1 MGVER
6 FEVEVF
12 DPLKKRSVKRPI
24 PDYETLELADPR
36 EAVRAERV
44 TIRGSDEPKHV
55 FMLFAG
61 RFEDLGGF
69 LTGKE
74 LEAFTSMPGVHY
86 EDPRYLYVLLH
97 ALGLRKLAFLLLGT
111 KPLDEEEEALRD
123 VAVVDVP
130 PLRGRYRMSPW
141 RRPVRAVFLIALPD
155 PYDIP
160 EEEWGGDP
168 LVRGVLHLEMELK
181 ALGQVTELAALASG
195 EYVPFPP
202 YSPFFYVRARW
213 LAQALRWRESSRE
226 ALAQA
231 GVQLGE
237 LSMPQPWS
245 KVLEREGSRKRGLVP
260 FPRPLMPEEAAALEW
275 MSELRR
281 AADLCLSAHEIP
293 DARSVLPTSYI
304 ILGLFNALSMRDTV
318 LVETL

>member
-1 MGVER
+1 VER
-6 FEVEVF
+6 FEVEVT
-12 DPLKKRSVKRPI
+12 DPLKGRAVKRPI

-44 TIRGSDEPKHV
+44 TIRGLDEPKHV
-55 FMLFAG
+55 FMHFAG
-61 RFEDLGGF
+61 CFENMGGF

-74 LEAFTSMPGVHY
+74 LEAFTSMPDICY

-123 VAVVDVP
+123 VAVVDAP

-160 EEEWGGDP
+160 EEEWGSDP

-181 ALGQVTELAALASG
+181 ALGQVTELAALASA
-195 EYVPFPP
+195 EYVPYPP
-202 YSPFFYVRARW
+202 QSPLLYVQAWW
-213 LAQALRWRESSRE
+213 LARALRWRESLRE

-237 LSMPQPWS
+237 LSMPQPWI
-245 KVLEREGSRKRGLVP
+245 KVLEREGSRDAVVP
-260 FPRPLMPEEAAALEW
+260 FPRPRTPEEAAALEW
-275 MSELRR
+275 MCELDR

>member
-1 MGVER
+1 VER
-6 FEVEVF
+6 FEVEVT
-12 DPLKKRSVKRPI
+12 DPLKGRAVKRPI

-44 TIRGSDEPKHV
+44 TIRGLDEPKHV

-61 RFEDLGGF
+61 CFENMGGF

-74 LEAFTSMPGVHY
+74 LEAFTSMPDICY

-123 VAVVDVP
+123 VAVVDAP
-130 PLRGRYRMSPW
+130 PVRGRYRMSSR

-160 EEEWGGDP
+160 EEEWGSDP

-181 ALGQVTELAALASG
+181 ALGQVAELAALASG
-195 EYVPFPP
+195 EHVPFPP
-202 YSPFFYVRARW
+202 HFPLLYVRARW
-213 LAQALRWRESSRE
+213 LAQALRYRESLRE

-260 FPRPLMPEEAAALEW
+260 FPRPRTPEEAAALEW

-281 AADLCLSAHEIP
+281 AAVLCLSAHGIP
-293 DARSVLPTSYI
+293 DARSALPTSHI
-304 ILGLFNALSMRDTV
+304 ILGLFNALSTGDTV
-318 LVETL
+318 LVEPL

>member
-6 FEVEVF
+6 FEVEVT
-12 DPLKKRSVKRPI
+12 DLLTGRTVKRPI

-36 EAVRAERV
+36 EVVRAERV

-74 LEAFTSMPGVHY
+74 LEAFTSIPVVCNV
-86 EDPRYLYVLLH
+86 DPRYLYVLLH
-97 ALGLRKLAFLLLGT
+97 ALGCRKLAFLLLGT
-111 KPLDEEEEALRD
+111 RPLDEEEEALRD

-130 PLRGRYRMSPW
+130 PVRGRYRMSPR

-181 ALGQVTELAALASG
+181 ALGQVTELAALASA
-195 EYVPFPP
+195 EYVPYPP
-202 YSPFFYVRARW
+202 QSPLLYVQARW
-213 LAQALRWRESSRE
+213 LARALRWRESLRE

-237 LSMPQPWS
+237 LSMPQPWI
-245 KVLEREGSRKRGLVP
+245 KVLEREGSRDAVVP
-260 FPRPLMPEEAAALEW
+260 FPRPRTPEEAAALEW
-275 MSELRR
+275 MCELDR